1 MIILKNAT
9 RNILRSKGRTLL
21 IGIIILVISASS
33 AVSLAISNAA
43 DKAREEGLAQLE
55 VTGSVVLNREEAMAA
70 ATEAGQDPRAALA
83 AIEEIPLATL
93 ATLAENPNVKDFYY
107 SMSSSIDGTDAF
119 LAVSQDTETEEEAA
133 PSDAAKLPTGTGGGS
148 SRLGTQGDFTLEG
161 ASSESAIAILRNGTA
176 SVTEGALPDFASAE
190 AKALIS
196 SELALLNGLE
206 VGEAFTLANPNQEE
220 ELYTFTV
227 AGIYELSGTEEDGTI
242 AFSSSQDP
250 ANKIYISY
258 PALSGIIGNSEAVA
272 VVETDED
279 GLTTTTALRQTT
291 SGIFAFGDVA
301 SYEAFKSATDP
312 QLPEYHGVTSTDISA
327 YEESLKPLE
336 DLSRFAQLFLMV
348 VLLIGSIIL
357 VVLNIFNI
365 RERKYEVG
373 VLTAIGMK
381 KGKVALQF
389 IAEIFMVTFVFILL
403 GTGIG
408 AAISVPA
415 SNELLGTQVTQT
427 EEAAPVPVPG
437 SGGGGG
443 VGRLTSAEPVS
454 AAKDYVDQVNAAVDG
469 VVLAE
474 LMGIGFLL
482 GLVSS
487 AAGIVF
493 ILRYEPL
500 QILAERS

>member
-9 RNILRSKGRTLL
+9 RNILRSRGRTLL

-43 DKAREEGLAQLE
+43 GKAREEGLAQLE
-55 VTGSVVLNREEAMAA
+55 VTGSVVLSREEAMAA
-70 ATEAGQDPRAALA
+70 ATEAGQDPRGALA
-83 AIEEIPLATL
+83 AIEEIPLETL
-93 ATLAENPNVKDFYY
+93 AALAEDPNVKDFFY

-119 LAVSQDTETEEEAA
+119 LAVSQDTETEEAA
-133 PSDAAKLPTGTGGGS
+133 TTDAAKLPTGTGGGS

-161 ASSESAIAILRNGTA
+161 ASSEAAISILRNGTA
-176 SVTEGALPDFASAE
+176 TVTEGVLPDFTSAE
-190 AKALIS
+190 ARALIS

-206 VGEAFTLANPNQEE
+206 VGGRFTLANPNQEE

-258 PALSGIIGNSEAVA
+258 PALSGIIGNSEAVS

-279 GLTTTTALRQTT
+279 GITTTTALRQTT
-291 SGIFAFGDVA
+291 SGIFAFGDVS
-301 SYEAFKSATDP
+301 SYEAFKSAADP
-312 QLPEYHGVTSTDISA
+312 QLPEYHSVTSTDISA

-336 DLSRFAQLFLMV
+336 DLSRFSQLFLMV

-381 KGKVALQF
+381 KGKVAMQF
-389 IAEIFMVTFVFILL
+389 IAEIFMVTFLFILL

-427 EEAAPVPVPG
+427 EEAVPLPG

-443 VGRLTSAEPVS
+443 AGRLISGEPVS

-469 VVLAE
+469 IVLAE

>member
-9 RNILRSKGRTLL
+9 RNILRSRGRTLL

-43 DKAREEGLAQLE
+43 GKAREEGLAQLE
-55 VTGSVVLNREEAMAA
+55 VTGSVVLSREEAMAA
-70 ATEAGQDPRAALA
+70 ATEAGQDPRGALA
-83 AIEEIPLATL
+83 AIEEIPLETL
-93 ATLAENPNVKDFYY
+93 AALAEDPNVKDFFY

-119 LAVSQDTETEEEAA
+119 LAVSQDTETEEAA
-133 PSDAAKLPTGTGGGS
+133 TTDAAKLPTGTGGGS

-161 ASSESAIAILRNGTA
+161 TSSEAAISILRNGTA
-176 SVTEGALPDFASAE
+176 TVTEGVLPDFASAE
-190 AKALIS
+190 ARALIS

-206 VGEAFTLANPNQEE
+206 VGGTFTLANPNQEE

-258 PALSGIIGNSEAVA
+258 PALSGIIGNSEAVS

-279 GLTTTTALRQTT
+279 GITTTTALRQTT

-301 SYEAFKSATDP
+301 SYEAFKSAADP
-312 QLPEYHGVTSTDISA
+312 QLPEYYRVTSTDISA
-327 YEESLKPLE
+327 YEDSLKPLE
-336 DLSRFAQLFLMV
+336 DLSRFSQLFLIV

-381 KGKVALQF
+381 KEKVAMQF
-389 IAEIFMVTFVFILL
+389 IAEIFMVTFLFILL

-427 EEAAPVPVPG
+427 EEAVPLPG

-443 VGRLTSAEPVS
+443 AGRLISGEPVS

-469 VVLAE
+469 IVLAE